1 MADRIHTN
9 ETFALVSKYSPP
21 HTGILEESYHTFWS
35 SIHCKIENMEIIPVN
50 SILAVVAM
58 IPHNLTPNDPE
69 QRYFLSE
76 KPGLKLAHLAGME
89 ESMDE

>member
-1 MADRIHTN
+1 MADGSHTN

-21 HTGILEESYHTFWS
+21 HTGILEESCHTFWS
-35 SIHCKIENMEIIPVN
+35 STHGKIENMEIIPVK

-69 QRYFLSE
+69 QLYFLSE
-76 KPGLKLAHLAGME
+76 KPGLEVAHLAGIE